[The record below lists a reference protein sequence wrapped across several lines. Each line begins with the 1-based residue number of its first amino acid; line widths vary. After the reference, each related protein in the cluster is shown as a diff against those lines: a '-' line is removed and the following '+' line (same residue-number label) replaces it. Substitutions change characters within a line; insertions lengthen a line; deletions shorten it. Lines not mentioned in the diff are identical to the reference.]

1 MPRKDKWGR
10 PRNEAIRLVIKQLRK
25 RNLSYT
31 EIGEELKISR
41 QLAQYYGSKVIHR
54 LPIDKQNDRNIIK

>member
-10 PRNEAIRLVIKQLRK
+10 PRNEAIREVIKQMRK

-31 EIGEELKISR
+31 EIGKELKISR
-41 QLAQYYGSKVIHR
+41 QSAQYYGSSVIHR
-54 LPIDKQNDRNIIK
+54 LSPSGA